1 MKCDFVEN
9 GKFCR
14 GGTVTEENQD
24 IPAVDGSSPRR
35 TGFSS
40 PPPMVIDVEKN
51 YTAEMVTSMGTMV
64 IHLNPAL
71 APKTVN
77 NFVFLARWHYYDS
90 IIFHRVIE
98 GFVAQGGDPKGTGSG
113 GPGYKFEDE
122 LPAPGRYELGSLAMA
137 NAGPNTN
144 GSQFFIITGPSGQ
157 GLGPQYSLFGQV
169 IKGLEV
175 ADAMQRVPTNHNDR
189 PLTDIVIESVT
200 ITEQAEV

>member
-1 MKCDFVEN
+1 M
-9 GKFCR
+9 
-14 GGTVTEENQD
+14 TEENQD

-35 TGFSS
+35 TEFSG
-40 PPPMVIDVEKN
+40 PPPMVIDVEKS

-77 NFVFLARWHYYDS
+77 NYVFHARWQYYDG
-90 IIFHRVIE
+90 IKFHRVIN
-98 GFVAQGGDPKGTGSG
+98 GFVVQGGDPQGTGMG

-144 GSQFFIITGPSGQ
+144 GSHFFIITGPSGQ
-157 GLGPQYSLFGQV
+157 CLPPQYALFGQV
-169 IKGLEV
+169 VKGLEV
-175 ADAMQRVPTNHNDR
+175 ADAMQQVSTNHNDR
-189 PLTDIVIESVT
+189 PLDDIVIESV
-200 ITEQAEV
+200 IVTEQAEA